1 MDAILRADVNF
12 ILSSITELVS
22 SERLVPPPIRYAYS
36 TRGCWIQLTLYSH
49 LFMNQHRGR
58 GGSRCL
64 YTLYNIGLCPSV
76 PASSS
81 LPYTS
86 GKRAFYVFTFQVST
100 SSASRIMDLINK
112 LIWPVYPG
120 GEARGHVTEAEGDIF
135 CCRLPAAQRSRGG
148 CRSAKPTPYHGGFVA
163 ELLSLPLPLLRWLHL
178 SIVSNFYIGL

>member
-1 MDAILRADVNF
+1 MMGDDKEDAFALRSGARMDAILRTDVNF
-12 ILSSITELVS
+12 ILSTITELVS

-76 PASSS
+76 PTSSS

-120 GEARGHVTEAEGDIF
+120 GEARGHVTEAQLQGEIL
-135 CCRLPAAQRSRGG
+135 CCRLPCRGG
-148 CRSAKPTPYHGGFVA
+148 RRTNQYYPYLTALYGRI
-163 ELLSLPLPLLRWLHL
+163 L
-178 SIVSNFYIGL
+178 